1 MDYLPSN
8 EATIALGEMVGKNL
22 RPGDILLLEGDLGAG
37 KTTFAQ
43 GVAKGLGVNEFV
55 NSPTFV
61 IINEYFSGR
70 LPLYHMD
77 LYRVEDESQLYD
89 LGIEEYFF
97 GNGVC
102 LVEWPAIALPL
113 MPEEVAWIRLEQ
125 SGDGRVVTLETHGDY
140 SNLKEAFN
148 EYFSV

>member
-43 GVAKGLGVNEFV
+43 GVAKSLGVNEFV

>member
-77 LYRVEDESQLYD
+77 LYRVEDEAQLYD

>member
-43 GVAKGLGVNEFV
+43 GAAKGLGVDEFV

>member
-43 GVAKGLGVNEFV
+43 GVAKGLGVDEFV

>member
-89 LGIEEYFF
+89 LGIEEYLF

>member
-43 GVAKGLGVNEFV
+43 GVAKGLGVDEFV

-70 LPLYHMD
+70 LSLYHMD